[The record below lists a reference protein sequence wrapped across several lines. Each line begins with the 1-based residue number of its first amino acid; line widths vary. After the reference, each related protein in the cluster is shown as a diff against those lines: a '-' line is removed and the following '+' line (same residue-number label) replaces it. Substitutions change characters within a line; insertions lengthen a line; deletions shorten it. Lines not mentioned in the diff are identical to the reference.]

1 MGTVPKWIKATN
13 PYFYRYQSAAHLDR
27 LQTIILQH
35 ELYVPL
41 VGQLND
47 PADGR
52 PKLAE
57 MSARQMLAFL
67 SNASR
72 NPTLT
77 NAAQKQALE
86 ILESAIQVRGVEEIR
101 RQAARLLNEHVEHYR
116 VLSLTKRYD
125 NLSLWAKYAADH
137 TGYCLEFVNEG
148 PFFAEAIDVIYGE
161 TIPMD
166 VSNPEYPKNYF
177 FYCKRQEW
185 SNEEEIR
192 LIGLPT
198 TPAIVK
204 IDPRWLTRII
214 LGKDMSPDHEK
225 QIREWAKQRQ
235 PELTID
241 HAYFD
246 ELDLELR
253 LRS

>member
-1 MGTVPKWIKATN
+1 MP
-13 PYFYRYQSAAHLDR
+13 
-27 LQTIILQH
+27 IILQH
-35 ELYVPL
+35 ELYIPTVS
-41 VGQLND
+41 QLND

-52 PKLAE
+52 PKLAQ
-57 MSARQMLAFL
+57 MSAKEMLAFL
-67 SNASR
+67 YNAAR

-77 NAAQKQALE
+77 NAAQEQVLMILHRE
-86 ILESAIQVRGVEEIR
+86 IQLRGVEELR
-101 RQAARLLNEHVEHYR
+101 RQVARLLNEHVKNYR

-137 TGYCLEFVNEG
+137 AGYCLEFANEG
-148 PFFAEAIDVIYGE
+148 EFFTKAVEVIYGD

-166 VSNPEYPKNYF
+166 VNNPEHRTGYF

-192 LIGLPT
+192 LIGMPW
-198 TPAIVK
+198 TPAIIK
-204 IDPRWLTRII
+204 IDPRCLTRVI
-214 LGKDMSPDHEK
+214 LGKNMSPGHQK

-235 PELTID
+235 PELAVV

-246 ELDLELR
+246 ELHQELC
-253 LRS
+253 LKS